1 MKSIEEFASYIH
13 SKNGNLYTRHICL
26 ECFRKQNNKY
36 KQSIKSRV
44 CLQCG
49 EEKEGKYFPRYK
61 SIPIHYKQS
70 NVCLRCTAENSR
82 IKHGNRRKEK
92 GEVVPDKPNTYTSTE
107 QKELAFELMTSI
119 GFTFNEETGR
129 WSKEGFKNED
139 GTFVRIEERKRLILE
154 KKQKET
160 EDMNIWQRITYL
172 RNGGSSINDIV
183 KLTGLNYTAVHKFIK
198 YSKETN
204 FEYGKKI

>member
-1 MKSIEEFASYIH
+1 MLKSIEEFASYIH
-13 SKNGNLYTRHICL
+13 KKTGNLYTRHICNT
-26 ECFRKQNNKY
+26 CFRIQNNKY
-36 KQSIKSRV
+36 KQSQKSRV

-92 GEVVPDKPNTYTSTE
+92 GEVVPVKPNTYTSTE
-107 QKELAFELMTSI
+107 QKDLAFELMTAL

-129 WSKEGFKNED
+129 WSKDGFKNED
-139 GTFVRIEERKRLILE
+139 GTFVQIEEKKRLE
-154 KKQKET
+154 KERRLKEI
-160 EDMNIWQRITYL
+160 EELDIWNKIRYL
-172 RNGGSSINDIV
+172 REAGYSINEISSD
-183 KLTGLNYTAVHKFIK
+183 TGINRTAIYKFL
-198 YSKETN
+198 SN
-204 FEYGKKI
+204 GKKVKYRD